1 MWLSS
6 IFLLSQAAVDCGG
19 LNRVNTSAA
28 TGTEVPLVRQWVEG
42 LRYKRIIFT
51 PKSQP
56 RESYEIVLRF
66 NDQSNVLTHMWTQK
80 ILL

>member
-42 LRYKRIIFT
+42 LRYRRIIFT
-51 PKSQP
+51 VKSQP
-56 RESYEIVLRF
+56 RKSYEIVLRF

>member
-1 MWLSS
+1 MVVVCS
-6 IFLLSQAAVDCGG
+6 G

-28 TGTEVPLVRQWVEG
+28 TGTDVLSVRQWVEG
-42 LRYKRIIFT
+42 LRYRRIIFT
-51 PKSQP
+51 LSSQP
-56 RESYEIVLRF
+56 RDSYEIVLRF

>member
-6 IFLLSQAAVDCGG
+6 IFLLSQAAVVCGG
-19 LNRVNTSAA
+19 LNRVHSSAA
-28 TGTEVPLVRQWVEG
+28 TATEVPLVRRWVEG